1 MLGYFRFDANDIERM
16 EEQKAKEKEYEI
28 MKKQWQSFLPQQEEN
43 FFRWREHRN
52 LVGKRERGRGR
63 RERGEEMRE
72 GKEGKRGGREGRE
85 GGRKGKE
92 GKRGGR
98 EGRRDRCEGERERDR
113 LIRKELKERNYWK

>member
-52 LVGKRERGRGR
+52 LVGKREGGRGR

-72 GKEGKRGGREGRE
+72 GREGGRGRRERGEEVRE

-92 GKRGGR
+92 GKKGGR
-98 EGRRDRCEGERERDR
+98 E
-113 LIRKELKERNYWK
+113 